1 MYCNTAGGETGEE
14 MTRSKVPEVR
24 IVEVGPRDGLQS
36 IKDAVPTEVKIELI
50 QRLRRAGLRSI
61 ELTSV
66 VSTRKVPQLADCQEI
81 LTNPAIKDLI
91 QHSEGNSLRLPV
103 LTPNLKGF
111 EIALSRGVKEVA
123 VFISATE
130 GFSKANINC
139 SVEQGIKK
147 ARAVAQKAIEA
158 GIAVRGCVY
167 CHVHKQSSRLLIPMY
182 RYVSCIFV
190 DPYDGP
196 TNPSSVLHCVQELLQ
211 MGCYEVSLGDTTGAG
226 TPAKVATLIRYL
238 EKNGIPLKRL
248 AGHFHDTYGQAVAN
262 VLQAYICGI
271 RVFDAS
277 VGGLGGCPFAPGA
290 KGNVATEDVVLMFQN
305 AGIQTGINLADM
317 VATGDWINQQVRG
330 SSESLRS
337 DFSSDTVETLHQKS
351 RPREKELWLPSFR
364 PMSIRYMKA
373 SFKRVKHADKI
384 RFLQSENGDLKIIL
398 NRPNRGNMLTRSMI
412 TSLIKCFRTYHD
424 NPSISR
430 VVITGTGPYF
440 CAGVDMKRE
449 RSESSA
455 ERSNSFDLLVQLFE
469 IIDQYPKPVIACLN
483 GHACGAGVA
492 LAFACDERIMI
503 QSATI
508 NLNPT
513 KEKNMLTDLVSRY
526 FSSTTNEEEALP
538 RKLSSRP
545 ITGSELQILGLITEI
560 ADGKK
565 DMQTKLESYLCI
577 KDVSRRGVGSL
588 TKL

>member
-103 LTPNLKGF
+103 LTPNLKGL

-130 GFSKANINC
+130 GFSEANINC
-139 SVEQGIKK
+139 SVEQGIKN

-158 GIAVRGCVY
+158 GIAVRGYVY
-167 CHVHKQSSRLLIPMY
+167 CHMHKQSSRLLIRIY

-305 AGIQTGINLADM
+305 AGIQTGINLADL
-317 VATGDWINQQVRG
+317 VATGNWINQQVRG

-337 DFSSDTVETLHQKS
+337 DFSTDTVDTLQQKS
-351 RPREKELWLPSFR
+351 RPRDKELWLPSFR
-364 PMSIRYMKA
+364 PMSMKYMKT
-373 SFKRVKHADKI
+373 SLKRVKYADKI

-398 NRPNRGNMLTRSMI
+398 NRPNRGNLLTRSMI
-412 TSLIKCFRTYHD
+412 TSLIKCLKTYHD
-424 NPSISR
+424 NPSVSR

-449 RSESSA
+449 CSESSA
-455 ERSNSFDLLVQLFE
+455 ERNNAFDLLVQLFE

-513 KEKNMLTDLVSRY
+513 KEKNILTDLLSRY
-526 FSSTTNEEEALP
+526 FSSAANGEDALP

-545 ITGSELQILGLITEI
+545 LTGSELQFLGLVSEI
-560 ADGKK
+560 AEGKK

>member
-1 MYCNTAGGETGEE
+1 
-14 MTRSKVPEVR
+14 MTRSKVPEAR

-61 ELTSV
+61 ELTSI
-66 VSTRKVPQLADCQEI
+66 VSTRRVPQLADCQEI

-91 QHSEGNSLRLPV
+91 QQSEGNSLRLPV
-103 LTPNLKGF
+103 LTPNLKGL

-130 GFSKANINC
+130 GFSEANINC
-139 SVEQGIKK
+139 SVEQGIEK

-158 GIAVRGCVY
+158 GIAVRG
-167 CHVHKQSSRLLIPMY
+167 
-182 RYVSCIFV
+182 YVSCIFV

-211 MGCYEVSLGDTTGAG
+211 IGCYEVSLGDTTGAG

-238 EKNGIPLKRL
+238 EKKGIPLKRL

-305 AGIQTGINLADM
+305 AGIQTGINLADL

-337 DFSSDTVETLHQKS
+337 DFSSDTVETLQQKS

-364 PMSIRYMKA
+364 AMSIRYMKA
-373 SFKRVKHADKI
+373 SLKRVKHADKI
-384 RFLQSENGDLKIIL
+384 RFLQSEKGDLKIIL

-412 TSLIKCFRTYHD
+412 TSLIKCLRTYHD

-440 CAGVDMKRE
+440 CAGVDMKGE

-455 ERSNSFDLLVQLFE
+455 ERSNSFDILVQLFE

-538 RKLSSRP
+538 GKLSSRL
-545 ITGSELQILGLITEI
+545 ITGSELQILRLVTEI